1 MLYALAVEP
10 LLVKIRESIEGW
22 SIPYSNERIKLSA
35 YADDII
41 VLIKDQNN
49 IMGLKNSI
57 DIFGLISSAKVNWSK
72 SEALL
77 CGKWFGG
84 PPKLPGGLSWK
95 SDGIK
100 YLGVYL
106 GNNYM
111 LQRNWEGVLKK
122 VKGKFEKWKWLLPKM
137 SFRGRVIV
145 INNLVTSMLWHRLI
159 CVDPPNGLLAKLQA
173 IIVDFFWNGYHWIAQ
188 SILFLPREKGG
199 QGLHLASRRAVF
211 RLLFIQRYLTGP
223 EVLVLRKVANII
235 FKWVSG
241 LDLNSVLFLMDSS
254 KLQINASI
262 QFYKGLFNI
271 WQLFKKP
278 RQDTSSLYWLLKEPL
293 VHGARLDVAC
303 EVTPGL
309 SQILCSSKALRL
321 HNLMDIGG
329 PELSNVQA
337 VASFLRVQ
345 SVRQFGKIIDLLMQR
360 LTVEEKTQL
369 KEYYNGKIVPVN
381 SDPFPNIFITPDLKC
396 LNIYIYFFWTWKVWR
411 I

>member
-199 QGLHLASRRAVF
+199 Q
-211 RLLFIQRYLTGP
+211 
-223 EVLVLRKVANII
+223 
-235 FKWVSG
+235 
-241 LDLNSVLFLMDSS
+241 
-254 KLQINASI
+254 
-262 QFYKGLFNI
+262 
-271 WQLFKKP
+271 
-278 RQDTSSLYWLLKEPL
+278 
-293 VHGARLDVAC
+293 
-303 EVTPGL
+303 
-309 SQILCSSKALRL
+309 
-321 HNLMDIGG
+321 
-329 PELSNVQA
+329 
-337 VASFLRVQ
+337 
-345 SVRQFGKIIDLLMQR
+345 
-360 LTVEEKTQL
+360 
-369 KEYYNGKIVPVN
+369 
-381 SDPFPNIFITPDLKC
+381 
-396 LNIYIYFFWTWKVWR
+396 
-411 I
+411 

>member
-1 MLYALAVEP
+1 MTY
-10 LLVKIRESIEGW
+10 
-22 SIPYSNERIKLSA
+22 
-35 YADDII
+35 
-41 VLIKDQNN
+41 
-49 IMGLKNSI
+49 
-57 DIFGLISSAKVNWSK
+57 
-72 SEALL
+72 
-77 CGKWFGG
+77 
-84 PPKLPGGLSWK
+84 
-95 SDGIK
+95 
-100 YLGVYL
+100 
-106 GNNYM
+106 
-111 LQRNWEGVLKK
+111 
-122 VKGKFEKWKWLLPKM
+122 
-137 SFRGRVIV
+137 
-145 INNLVTSMLWHRLI
+145 TS
-159 CVDPPNGLLAKLQA
+159 
-173 IIVDFFWNGYHWIAQ
+173 
-188 SILFLPREKGG
+188 G
-199 QGLHLASRRAVF
+199 Q
-211 RLLFIQRYLTGP
+211 RLLFIQRYLTGL
-223 EVLVLRKVANII
+223 EVLVWRKVADII

-369 KEYYNGKIVPVN
+369 KEYYNGKIFPVN
-381 SDPFPNIFITPDLKC
+381 SDPFPNILITPDLKG
-396 LNIYIYFFWTWKVWR
+396 LNVFFFFWTWKVWR

>member
-35 YADDII
+35 NADDII

-173 IIVDFFWNGYHWIAQ
+173 IIVDFSGMDITG
-188 SILFLPREKGG
+188 LPR
-199 QGLHLASRRAVF
+199 A
-211 RLLFIQRYLTGP
+211 
-223 EVLVLRKVANII
+223 
-235 FKWVSG
+235 
-241 LDLNSVLFLMDSS
+241 
-254 KLQINASI
+254 
-262 QFYKGLFNI
+262 
-271 WQLFKKP
+271 
-278 RQDTSSLYWLLKEPL
+278 
-293 VHGARLDVAC
+293 
-303 EVTPGL
+303 
-309 SQILCSSKALRL
+309 
-321 HNLMDIGG
+321 
-329 PELSNVQA
+329 
-337 VASFLRVQ
+337 
-345 SVRQFGKIIDLLMQR
+345 
-360 LTVEEKTQL
+360 
-369 KEYYNGKIVPVN
+369 
-381 SDPFPNIFITPDLKC
+381 
-396 LNIYIYFFWTWKVWR
+396 YFFFLGRREDNDLYIWPATVVYTEILNR
-411 I
+411 TRGFGLEESS